1 MSEINL
7 SHAFH
12 SDPVIQIRDLCV
24 DYITDNGD
32 FNAVKSVSFDIGK
45 GEVFGL
51 AGESGCGKSTI
62 AFSINRLHKPP
73 AFISGGQILFQGK
86 DILRLSNKELSALRW
101 SEIAMVFQSAM
112 NSLNPVLT
120 IQEQFADVLRHH
132 QGLSNEQ
139 AKDRAEKLLDLVNIP
154 RDRLGEYPHQ
164 FSGGMRQRLV
174 IAIALSLNPKLIIM
188 DEPTTP
194 LHPKIVGLVPQ
205 YSRCSQAAR
214 ATRSTSMSQPIIQMK
229 NVIKEFTVGGGF
241 AKEETFRALQGVSF
255 DLYAGRTLALVG
267 ESGCGKSTCAR
278 LITKVYPASEGEI
291 LFNGTNINDII
302 SRHDIQDYRSKVQ
315 MVFQDPFGSLNPTHT
330 IRHHLT
336 RPLKIHKQ
344 VQHDREIPARLDEL
358 LKLVELPEETL
369 NKCPHELSGGQRQR
383 VNLARALA
391 VGSQIILADE
401 PTSMLDVSI
410 RLGVLNLMQRMKQEL
425 GIGFLYITHDLA
437 TAHYIAEETAVMYK
451 GQIVEWGDT
460 HAILKNPQHP
470 YTKLLISAVPD
481 PDLPFGN
488 LVKNE
493 PNYSIDADEIRHR
506 SSVVVDEYDQVGPNH
521 FVKQWIETA

>member
-1 MSEINL
+1 
-7 SHAFH
+7 
-12 SDPVIQIRDLCV
+12 
-24 DYITDNGD
+24 
-32 FNAVKSVSFDIGK
+32 
-45 GEVFGL
+45 
-51 AGESGCGKSTI
+51 
-62 AFSINRLHKPP
+62 
-73 AFISGGQILFQGK
+73 
-86 DILRLSNKELSALRW
+86 
-101 SEIAMVFQSAM
+101 
-112 NSLNPVLT
+112 
-120 IQEQFADVLRHH
+120 
-132 QGLSNEQ
+132 
-139 AKDRAEKLLDLVNIP
+139 
-154 RDRLGEYPHQ
+154 
-164 FSGGMRQRLV
+164 
-174 IAIALSLNPKLIIM
+174 
-188 DEPTTP
+188 
-194 LHPKIVGLVPQ
+194 
-205 YSRCSQAAR
+205 
-214 ATRSTSMSQPIIQMK
+214 MSQPIIQMK

-267 ESGCGKSTCAR
+267 ESGC
-278 LITKVYPASEGEI
+278 
-291 LFNGTNINDII
+291 
-302 SRHDIQDYRSKVQ
+302 
-315 MVFQDPFGSLNPTHT
+315 
-330 IRHHLT
+330 
-336 RPLKIHKQ
+336 
-344 VQHDREIPARLDEL
+344 
-358 LKLVELPEETL
+358 
-369 NKCPHELSGGQRQR
+369 GQRQR

-521 FVKQWIETA
+521 FVKQWIEAA